1 MSLRTKPI
9 LESHVDKNICKKT
22 AREGNRNR
30 TEESSP
36 RQSGSDVSAKS
47 DRSLLAQF
55 YYADEELNMVAAELD
70 SFDGH
75 KDPERCTLLVNQL
88 RGCQD
93 KVLNIIQKI
102 MDKAID
108 VDRANR
114 DFRVKFPDDVLQESL
129 AGQLWFGA
137 ECLAAGST
145 IMNREVESASMRP
158 LARALT
164 KNLDSLRS
172 ILREQCL
179 KNINVY
185 TERIKE
191 ALTIFDKLF
200 AEFELRYGIDCI
212 ISSFERFC
220 FAFLIPIASWK

>member
-1 MSLRTKPI
+1 MMKACYFFWSRWNESTGGRMNSLRRWLYKP
-9 LESHVDKNICKKT
+9 K
-22 AREGNRNR
+22 
-30 TEESSP
+30 
-36 RQSGSDVSAKS
+36 KS

>member
-1 MSLRTKPI
+1 MKIKKSGVFYKKLKVYFSSLIFLANKP
-9 LESHVDKNICKKT
+9 
-22 AREGNRNR
+22 
-30 TEESSP
+30 
-36 RQSGSDVSAKS
+36 VSIYFYYCFLSLQKS

-137 ECLAAGST
+137 EVS
-145 IMNREVESASMRP
+145 
-158 LARALT
+158 
-164 KNLDSLRS
+164 
-172 ILREQCL
+172 
-179 KNINVY
+179 
-185 TERIKE
+185 
-191 ALTIFDKLF
+191 
-200 AEFELRYGIDCI
+200 
-212 ISSFERFC
+212 
-220 FAFLIPIASWK
+220 